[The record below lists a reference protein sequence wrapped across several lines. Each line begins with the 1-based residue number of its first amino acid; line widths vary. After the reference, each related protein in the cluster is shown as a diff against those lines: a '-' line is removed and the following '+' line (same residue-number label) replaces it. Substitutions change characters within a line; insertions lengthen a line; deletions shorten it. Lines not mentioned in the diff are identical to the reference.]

1 MLWLAV
7 FTVKRNCP
15 SWLISTQQGAVW
27 KSGKGDAPIDVS
39 VPSLPS
45 LKAETVPLPAPP
57 WALETKSWVASVGRN
72 SLPNGPGPWAAN
84 GEAGA
89 AVSRPSPPTVKLS
102 ISEVPTL
109 VPTSLVPSPLNRTS
123 PGEEPAGR
131 GTVEP
136 ASGRRW
142 PPELSVKPVS
152 LLPPPPACA
161 T

>member
-1 MLWLAV
+1 MLLLAV
-7 FTVKRNCP
+7 LTVKRICP

-27 KSGKGDAPIDVS
+27 KSGKGDEPIDVC

-57 WALETKSWVASVGRN
+57 CALEPNNCVPSVGRN

-89 AVSRPSPPTVKLS
+89 AVSRPSGPTVKLS

-109 VPTSLVPSPLNRTS
+109 SPSSLVPSPLNRTS
-123 PGEEPAGR
+123 PGEDPSGR

-136 ASGRRW
+136 ASGRRC
-142 PPELSVKPVS
+142 PPGLRVKPV
-152 LLPPPPACA
+152 
-161 T
+161 